1 MPSLDQHH
9 TVLHE
14 RTIQV
19 RPGLEG
25 TADLAVRADGR
36 SWMRFLA
43 KERGL
48 LGALLRRRIRLRGN
62 PRLLLALGRCFPS

>member
-1 MPSLDQHH
+1 VVIRD
-9 TVLHE
+9 

-19 RPGLEG
+19 RPGLDG
-25 TADLAVRADGR
+25 TADLTVRADGR

-48 LGALLRRRIRLRGN
+48 LGSLLRRKIRLRGD
-62 PRLLLALGRCFPS
+62 PRLLLAFGRCFPS